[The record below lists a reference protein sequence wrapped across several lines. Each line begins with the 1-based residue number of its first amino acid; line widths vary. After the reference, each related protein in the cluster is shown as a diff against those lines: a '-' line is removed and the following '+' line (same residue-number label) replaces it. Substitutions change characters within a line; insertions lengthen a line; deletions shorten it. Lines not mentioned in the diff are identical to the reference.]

1 MILDWIGKAITTI
14 GAFFASD
21 AFVFALLWLIVPY
34 LVAWGALLRSHRP
47 WSSSGWVLSPLMPG

>member
-14 GAFFASD
+14 SAFFASD

-34 LVAWGALLRSHRP
+34 LVAWARCCAAIGRGRLPA
-47 WSSSGWVLSPLMPG
+47 GC